1 MNFSTRPFYNE
12 RGVYFVLGILGV
24 VAILLFTFSVGR
36 FSRLFQEELSLN
48 EAVAMNQ
55 SEIDR
60 LTAELQM
67 FETDYFGGLR
77 ESETHV
83 IRVVNELLKRRA
95 FSWTLF
101 LNRIEEALPTE
112 VTLTAIRPDF
122 SNGRVEVELAVV
134 ADSVGVLD
142 RFIGALEES
151 GGFEDMLSRQEE
163 IIGDGVHRAVL
174 YGRYSPFPS
183 EVVQASDRTIPGR
196 FQ

>member
-112 VTLTAIRPDF
+112 VTLTAIRTDF
-122 SNGRVEVELAVV
+122 SNGMFEVELGVV

>member
-36 FSRLFQEELSLN
+36 FSRLFQEESSLN
-48 EAVAMNQ
+48 EAVTMNQ

-112 VTLTAIRPDF
+112 ATLTAIRPDF
-122 SNGRVEVELAVV
+122 SNGMFEVELGVV

>member
-36 FSRLFQEELSLN
+36 FSRLFQEESSLN
-48 EAVAMNQ
+48 EAVTMNQ

-60 LTAELQM
+60 LTVELQM
-67 FETDYFGGLR
+67 FETDYFEELR
-77 ESETHV
+77 ESETDV
-83 IRVVNELLKRRA
+83 IRMVNELLKRRA

-163 IIGDGVHRAVL
+163 MIEDGVHRAVL
-174 YGRYSPFPS
+174 YGRYSSFPS
-183 EVVQASDRTIPGR
+183 EVVQASDRTIPER

>member
-36 FSRLFQEELSLN
+36 FSRLFQEESSLN
-48 EAVAMNQ
+48 EAVTMNQ

-60 LTAELQM
+60 LTVELQM
-67 FETDYFGGLR
+67 FETDYFGELR
-77 ESETHV
+77 ESETDV
-83 IRVVNELLKRRA
+83 IRMVNELLKRRA

-112 VTLTAIRPDF
+112 ATLTAIRPDF
-122 SNGRVEVELAVV
+122 SNGMFEVELGVV

-183 EVVQASDRTIPGR
+183 EVVQASDRTIPER

>member
-36 FSRLFQEELSLN
+36 FSRLFQEESSLN

-60 LTAELQM
+60 LTVELQM
-67 FETDYFGGLR
+67 FETDYFGELR
-77 ESETHV
+77 ESETDV
-83 IRVVNELLKRRA
+83 IRMVNELLKRRA

-163 IIGDGVHRAVL
+163 MIEDGVHRAVL
-174 YGRYSPFPS
+174 YGRYSSFPS
-183 EVVQASDRTIPGR
+183 EVVQASDRTIPER